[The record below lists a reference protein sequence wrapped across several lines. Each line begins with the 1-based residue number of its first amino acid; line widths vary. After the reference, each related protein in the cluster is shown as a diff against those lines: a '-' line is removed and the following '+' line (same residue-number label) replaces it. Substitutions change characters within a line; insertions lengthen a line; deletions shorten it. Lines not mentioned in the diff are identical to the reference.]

1 MFWICIQEVG
11 SIGLEFLSRGA
22 KKCVFVDR
30 SEDAIKKIRENIL
43 KIGEIESLRYEIYQK
58 TSNILLGEFKS
69 HNLKNSELEKEPDYR
84 FDIIYLDPPYEKDES
99 IEIRYII
106 ENKILEENSLIV
118 YETDNDKY
126 IENVRKL
133 EKEGILE
140 ILKIKKYGRP
150 SIMYI
155 TGR

>member
-1 MFWICIQEVG
+1 MFQIYIQAVG
-11 SIGLEFLSRGA
+11 SIGLEFISRGA
-22 KKCVFVDR
+22 KKCVFVDN
-30 SEDAIKKIRENIL
+30 SKEAIDKIKENIL
-43 KIGEIESLRYEIYQK
+43 KVGELERSRYEIYQK
-58 TSNILLGEFKS
+58 KSDILLKEFTEDNGK
-69 HNLKNSELEKEPDYR
+69 YR

-99 IEIRYII
+99 NEILYIL

-118 YETDNDKY
+118 YETDNEEY

-133 EKEGILE
+133 EEKGILE

-150 SIMYI
+150 SIIYI

>member
-1 MFWICIQEVG
+1 M
-11 SIGLEFLSRGA
+11 
-22 KKCVFVDR
+22 
-30 SEDAIKKIRENIL
+30 
-43 KIGEIESLRYEIYQK
+43 
-58 TSNILLGEFKS
+58 
-69 HNLKNSELEKEPDYR
+69 KNSELGKDLDYR

-106 ENKILEENSLIV
+106 ENNILEENSLIV
-118 YETDNDKY
+118 YETDNEKY

-155 TGR
+155 TGRWEWWKF

>member
-1 MFWICIQEVG
+1 MFQIYIQAVG
-11 SIGLEFLSRGA
+11 SIGLEFISRGA
-22 KKCVFVDR
+22 KKCVFVDN
-30 SEDAIKKIRENIL
+30 SKEAIDKIKENIL
-43 KIGEIESLRYEIYQK
+43 KVGELERSRYEIYQK
-58 TSNILLGEFKS
+58 KSDILLKEFTEDNGK
-69 HNLKNSELEKEPDYR
+69 YR

-99 IEIRYII
+99 NEILYIL

-118 YETDNDKY
+118 YETDNEEY

-133 EKEGILE
+133 EEKGILE

-150 SIMYI
+150 NIIYI